1 MKNNNPKSDEE
12 HINEWEIRPIVGDPL
27 TPFEKA
33 IIEQSLRE
41 IEAGLVVPHEEV
53 MKQAAQWI
61 KEKK

>member
-41 IEAGLVVPHEEV
+41 IEAGLGIPNAVVFKE
-53 MKQAAQWI
+53 AAQWL
-61 KEKK
+61 KEK